1 MDRPEASPPSQPGRL
16 LRPYALTRGR
26 ARPSHGSD
34 LELEALVSTTMIG
47 ETMHMP
53 APEPHSIALL
63 CREPLSLAEIAA
75 HMKLPIGVVRVL
87 VADMAYQGMVEIYRP
102 TQIGS
107 GGPDIPL
114 LERVLD
120 GLRRV

>member
-1 MDRPEASPPSQPGRL
+1 M
-16 LRPYALTRGR
+16 
-26 ARPSHGSD
+26 
-34 LELEALVSTTMIG
+34 EALVSTTALG

-63 CREPLSLAEIAA
+63 CREPLSVAEIAA
-75 HMKLPIGVVRVL
+75 HMKLPLGVVRVL
-87 VADMAYQGMVEIYRP
+87 VADMADQGMVEVHRP
-102 TQIGS
+102 SQLGTV
-107 GGPDIPL
+107 PDVSL

>member
-1 MDRPEASPPSQPGRL
+1 MDHPEASPPSHPGRL

-26 ARPSHGSD
+26 ARPSYGND
-34 LELEALVSTTMIG
+34 LEIEALVSTTVLG

-63 CREPLSLAEIAA
+63 CREPLSVAEIAA

-87 VADMAYQGMVEIYRP
+87 VADMADQGMVDIHRP
-102 TQIGS
+102 SQLGTS
-107 GGPDIPL
+107 PDVTL

>member
-1 MDRPEASPPSQPGRL
+1 MDRPEASPPSQPGKL

-34 LELEALVSTTMIG
+34 LEIEALVSTTMIG

-53 APEPHSIALL
+53 APEPHSIAVL

-87 VADMAYQGMVEIYRP
+87 VADMAHQGMVMVHRP
-102 TQIGS
+102 TSQL

>member
-47 ETMHMP
+47 ETMHLP

-87 VADMAYQGMVEIYRP
+87 VADMAHQGMVEIYRP
-102 TQIGS
+102 ARVGT

>member
-1 MDRPEASPPSQPGRL
+1 MDHPEASPPSHPGRL

-26 ARPSHGSD
+26 VRPSHAD
-34 LELEALVSTTMIG
+34 LEIEALISTTVIG

-53 APEPHSIALL
+53 APEPQSV
-63 CREPLSLAEIAA
+63 AEIAA
-75 HMKLPIGVVRVL
+75 HMKRPIGVVRVL
-87 VADMAYQGMVEIYRP
+87 VADMADQGMVAIHRP
-102 TQIGS
+102 SHIGT
-107 GGPDIPL
+107 GPDITL

>member
-1 MDRPEASPPSQPGRL
+1 MDHPEASPPSHPGRL

-26 ARPSHGSD
+26 ARPSHGTVV
-34 LELEALVSTTMIG
+34 EIEALVSTTVIG

-63 CREPLSLAEIAA
+63 CREPLSVAEIA
-75 HMKLPIGVVRVL
+75 
-87 VADMAYQGMVEIYRP
+87 DQGMVEVHRP
-102 TQIGS
+102 SQFGT
-107 GGPDIPL
+107 GPDVTL

>member
-1 MDRPEASPPSQPGRL
+1 MDRSEASPPSNRGRL

-26 ARPSHGSD
+26 ARATHGEE
-34 LELEALVSTTMIG
+34 LEIEALVSTTVIG

-53 APEPHSIALL
+53 APEPHSIAML
-63 CREPLSLAEIAA
+63 CREPLSVAEIAA
-75 HMKLPIGVVRVL
+75 HMQLPLGVVRVL
-87 VADMAYQGMVEIYRP
+87 VADMAHQGMVEIHRP
-102 TQIGS
+102 SPASAWPNVT
-107 GGPDIPL
+107 L

>member
-53 APEPHSIALL
+53 AP
-63 CREPLSLAEIAA
+63 
-75 HMKLPIGVVRVL
+75 GV
-87 VADMAYQGMVEIYRP
+87 ARP
-102 TQIGS
+102 
-107 GGPDIPL
+107 GGPPPL
-114 LERVLD
+114 DPPSPQGVAAPGARPRQPAGAPGAPPADDRPPGRL
-120 GLRRV
+120 G

>member
-1 MDRPEASPPSQPGRL
+1 MDQPEGSPPSHPGRL

-26 ARPSHGSD
+26 ARPTHGAD
-34 LELEALVSTTMIG
+34 IEIEALVSTTVLG

-63 CREPLSLAEIAA
+63 CREPLSVAEIAA
-75 HMKLPIGVVRVL
+75 HMRLPLGVVRVL
-87 VADMAYQGMVEIYRP
+87 VADMADQGMVDVHRP
-102 TQIGS
+102 SQIGT
-107 GGPDIPL
+107 GPDVGL

>member
-1 MDRPEASPPSQPGRL
+1 MDHPEASPPSHPGRL

-26 ARPSHGSD
+26 ARPSYGND
-34 LELEALVSTTMIG
+34 LEIEALVSTTVLG

-63 CREPLSLAEIAA
+63 CREPLSIAEIAA
-75 HMKLPIGVVRVL
+75 HLKLPIGVVRVL
-87 VADMAYQGMVEIYRP
+87 VADMADQGMVDIHRP
-102 TQIGS
+102 SQLGTS
-107 GGPDIPL
+107 PDVTL

>member
-1 MDRPEASPPSQPGRL
+1 MDHPEASPPSHPGRL

-26 ARPSHGSD
+26 ARPSHGTD
-34 LELEALVSTTMIG
+34 LEIEALVSTTVIG

-63 CREPLSLAEIAA
+63 CREPLSVAEIAA
-75 HMKLPIGVVRVL
+75 HMKLPLGVVRVL
-87 VADMAYQGMVEIYRP
+87 VADMADQGMVEVHRP
-102 TQIGS
+102 SQFGT
-107 GGPDIPL
+107 GPDVTL

-120 GLRRV
+120 GLRRA

>member
-1 MDRPEASPPSQPGRL
+1 MDHPEASPPSHPGRL

-26 ARPSHGSD
+26 ARPSHGTD
-34 LELEALVSTTMIG
+34 LEIEALVSTTVIG
-47 ETMHMP
+47 ETIHMP

-63 CREPLSLAEIAA
+63 CREPLSVAEIAA
-75 HMKLPIGVVRVL
+75 HMKLPLGVVRVL
-87 VADMAYQGMVEIYRP
+87 VTDMADQGMVEVHRP
-102 TQIGS
+102 SQFGT
-107 GGPDIPL
+107 GPDVTL